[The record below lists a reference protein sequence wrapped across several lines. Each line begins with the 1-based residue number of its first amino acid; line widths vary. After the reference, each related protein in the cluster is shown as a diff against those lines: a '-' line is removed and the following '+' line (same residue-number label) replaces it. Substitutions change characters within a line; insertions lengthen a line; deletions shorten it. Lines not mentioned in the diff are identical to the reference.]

1 MVTALKIGL
10 LKTKLQHLFDHDLT
24 AFMVHEET
32 LHEAYNSNELLA
44 NGTTLQAE
52 LASIGQ
58 TLAEFVTREFRDKY
72 THVPDPVKPCFI
84 SVVHIRQ
91 AGNLA
96 LPAPPAAAAQPQA
109 PPPSQ
114 AVHAPQQPP
123 ASVPLQSPISP
134 AAPLGAAFDAFGKPP
149 GMTPP
154 PGFGAHSGMPG
165 QYRSGRESTNEDF
178 GSGHGYQVDFPSSV
192 SSTRA
197 NSAVNFEPHNT
208 SLENEF
214 DQHLRMTN
222 ERPPIPPVAPASPAA
237 FFQQNGGFG
246 TQPRPASREQVER
259 RQEKIIKQ
267 LDEHGLERDDY
278 EDRDATDVY
287 GGLRSTNTG
296 EPSAFRAVGGH
307 ELEPQFR
314 STPYG
319 FEQAPVVDVDG
330 APARRAESN
339 GAIPPPPGFSPV
351 PPRGASFP
359 PASSDSA
366 YADAEIESVCL
377 EPADD
382 RRRSVLPSPIPS
394 DRTLH
399 PQFDERPRANGVQ
412 RSARQAPSAQR
423 NPPFFVDP
431 NKLYY
436 RVSHSSINNS
446 AQVNAY
452 RRELYDLYARHEPDV
467 FASLPDSLHEL
478 AADND
483 GYGMGSLIHCLQHLN
498 ARFPNGMRP
507 KQLIKA
513 DCRLSHA
520 SRCVPYF
527 GLQQSVLS
535 LLECLESGLIVARQG
550 RFHVRNDFLDLQLWH
565 VPIGLT
571 SNLFRMLFCYSTCS
585 VQELVQ
591 QNSLLKDQDGYPV
604 MVSEE
609 DVIRQANC
617 FPFLFEVTAPSNEQN
632 SMRSAQIKLS
642 DHVQKWRIVLDS
654 RELSRMPTF
663 CDCNECTDGAPPV
676 VVHEYD

>member
-1 MVTALKIGL
+1 MVTKLKIEL
-10 LKTKLQHLFDHDLT
+10 LKTKLQHLFEDELT
-24 AFMVHEET
+24 AFIVHEEA
-32 LHEAYNSNELLA
+32 LHEAYNSNALLA
-44 NGTTLQAE
+44 NGSTLQAE

-58 TLAEFVTREFRDKY
+58 TLAEFVTREFKEKY
-72 THVPDPVKPCFI
+72 THVPDALKPCFI
-84 SVVHIRQ
+84 SVAHIRQ

-109 PPPSQ
+109 PPSQ
-114 AVHAPQQPP
+114 SVHAPQQPP

-154 PGFGAHSGMPG
+154 PGFGAHSGMSG
-165 QYRSGRESTNEDF
+165 QFRSGRESTNEEF
-178 GSGHGYQVDFPSSV
+178 GTHGYQVDFPSSV

-197 NSAVNFEPHNT
+197 NSTVNFEPHNT

-214 DQHLRMTN
+214 DQHVRMTN
-222 ERPPIPPVAPASPAA
+222 ERPSIPPVAPASPAA

-246 TQPRPASREQVER
+246 AQPRPASREQVER

-267 LDEHGLERDDY
+267 LDEHGLERDEY
-278 EDRDATDVY
+278 EERDATDVY
-287 GGLRSTNTG
+287 GGLRSTNDG

-319 FEQAPVVDVDG
+319 FEQPPLVDVDLP
-330 APARRAESN
+330 PARRAESN
-339 GAIPPPPGFSPV
+339 DAIPPPPGFSPV
-351 PPRGASFP
+351 PQCGASFP
-359 PASSDSA
+359 PASLSNA

-382 RRRSVLPSPIPS
+382 RRRSAVLPSPIPS
-394 DRTLH
+394 ERTIH
-399 PQFDERPRANGVQ
+399 PQFDERLRANGVQ
-412 RSARQAPSAQR
+412 RSARPAPTAQCQL
-423 NPPFFVDP
+423 PFTVDT

-436 RVSHSSINNS
+436 RVVHSSIDNS

-452 RRELYDLYARHEPDV
+452 RRELYDLYDRHDPDV
-467 FASLPDSLHEL
+467 FASLPESLHTL
-478 AADND
+478 AEEND
-483 GYGMGSLIHCLQHLN
+483 GYGMGTLIHCLQQLN

-507 KQLIKA
+507 KQLAKA
-513 DCRLSHA
+513 DCVMSYA
-520 SRCVPYF
+520 SRVVPYF
-527 GLQQSVLS
+527 GLSQNVMSMLDCV
-535 LLECLESGLIVARQG
+535 ESGLIVAKQG
-550 RFHVRNDFLDLQLWH
+550 RFHVRKDFLDLQLWH

-591 QNSLLKDQDGYPV
+591 QNSLLKDQDGHPV
-604 MVSEE
+604 LVSEE

-617 FPFLFEVTAPSNEQN
+617 FPFLFEIAAQSNEQN

-654 RELSRMPTF
+654 RELSRMPVF
-663 CDCNECTDGAPPV
+663 CDCFECTNGAPPV

>member
-1 MVTALKIGL
+1 MVTKLKIEL
-10 LKTKLQHLFDHDLT
+10 LKAKLQHLFEDQLT
-24 AFMVHEET
+24 AFMMHEET
-32 LHEAYNSNELLA
+32 LHEAYNSNKLLA
-44 NGTTLQAE
+44 QGTTLEAE

-58 TLAEFVTREFRDKY
+58 TLAEFVGREFRDKY

-84 SVVHIRQ
+84 SVAHIRQ

-96 LPAPPAAAAQPQA
+96 LPAPPATAAQPQA
-109 PPPSQ
+109 PPPQ
-114 AVHAPQQPP
+114 PVHAPQQPP

-134 AAPLGAAFDAFGKPP
+134 AAPLGAAFDAFAKSP

-154 PGFGAHSGMPG
+154 PGFVAHSGMPG
-165 QYRSGRESTNEDF
+165 QFRSGRESTNEEF
-178 GSGHGYQVDFPSSV
+178 GAHGYQHV
-192 SSTRA
+192 R
-197 NSAVNFEPHNT
+197 
-208 SLENEF
+208 L
-214 DQHLRMTN
+214 TN
-222 ERPPIPPVAPASPAA
+222 ERPAIPPVAPASPAA
-237 FFQQNGGFG
+237 FFQQNGFG
-246 TQPRPASREQVER
+246 AQPRPASREQVER

-267 LDEHGLERDDY
+267 LDEHGLEREEY

-287 GGLRSTNTG
+287 GGLRSTNAG

-319 FEQAPVVDVDG
+319 FEESPLVDVDLP
-330 APARRAESN
+330 PARRAESN

-351 PPRGASFP
+351 PTRGASFS
-359 PASSDSA
+359 PASSGSA

-394 DRTLH
+394 DRTIH
-399 PQFDERPRANGVQ
+399 PQFDERPRANGVP
-412 RSARQAPSAQR
+412 RSAGQAPTGQSAL
-423 NPPFFVDP
+423 PFSVDT

-436 RVSHSSINNS
+436 RVTHSSIDNS

-452 RRELYDLYARHEPDV
+452 RRDLYDLYARHEPDV
-467 FASLPDSLHEL
+467 FASLPDSLHPL
-478 AADND
+478 AEDND
-483 GYGMGSLIHCLQHLN
+483 GYGMGTLIHCLQHLN

-507 KQLIKA
+507 KQLAKA
-513 DCRLSHA
+513 DCLMSYA
-520 SRCVPYF
+520 SRCVPFF
-527 GLQQSVLS
+527 GLQQSVMS
-535 LLECLESGLIVARQG
+535 LLDCVESGLIVAKGG
-550 RFHVRNDFLDLQLWH
+550 RFCVRKDFLDLQLWH

-591 QNSLLKDQDGYPV
+591 QNSLLKDQDGQPV

-617 FPFLFEVTAPSNEQN
+617 FPFLFEVTAQSNEQN

-654 RELSRMPTF
+654 REPSRMPAF
-663 CDCNECTDGAPPV
+663 CDCFECTDGAPPV
-676 VVHEYD
+676 LVHDYD